1 MTQAE
6 WMMLLALCRRSP
18 AAWFKRLWLPMMST
32 AVLSSAYP
40 LSIAVT
46 LVILPCLL
54 LNLIMLNADPAH
66 SLLNSIGYYIK
77 RYWPLM
83 LSSLV
88 GSVLGVKLLLW
99 LNEAYLKLLLG
110 LVIIFYVLDQL
121 RARPL
126 QVSPHISSM
135 LCFGLLAGIIG
146 GATNAMAPFLMMYLM
161 SCQLSKTDIVIISN
175 LNFIAGKLIQLV
187 LLFPILITLETHQ
200 QHILIGI
207 SLFALAG
214 VWIGGKYA
222 IVYLSSTSNGLSWL
236 YFWVWACMLSG
247 KVLDY
252 CNNLVIVSL
261 NRIFFKQIK
270 ITNSKLAYKN
280 DVNKH
285 LARRAYDSDQ
295 PSYPDQCY
303 AQRTAERLDPYSC
316 RSHRSL
322 WLISLPAL

>member
-1 MTQAE
+1 
-6 WMMLLALCRRSP
+6 
-18 AAWFKRLWLPMMST
+18 
-32 AVLSSAYP
+32 
-40 LSIAVT
+40 
-46 LVILPCLL
+46 
-54 LNLIMLNADPAH
+54 
-66 SLLNSIGYYIK
+66 
-77 RYWPLM
+77 M

-175 LNFIAGKLIQLV
+175 LNFIAGKLIQLI

-214 VWIGGKYA
+214 VWIGGKIRHRLSQQHFKWIVLALLFGLGLYA
-222 IVYLSSTSNGLSWL
+222 FWQSTGLL
-236 YFWVWACMLSG
+236 QQSG
-247 KVLDY
+247 Y
-252 CNNLVIVSL
+252 S
-261 NRIFFKQIK
+261 IFK
-270 ITNSKLAYKN
+270 
-280 DVNKH
+280 
-285 LARRAYDSDQ
+285 
-295 PSYPDQCY
+295 
-303 AQRTAERLDPYSC
+303 
-316 RSHRSL
+316 
-322 WLISLPAL
+322 

>member
-6 WMMLLALCRRSP
+6 WMMLWLCAVAALLHGLSG
-18 AAWFKRLWLPMMST
+18 FGFPMMST

-83 LSSLV
+83 LSSLI

-110 LVIIFYVLDQL
+110 LVIVFYVLDQL

-161 SCQLSKTDIVIISN
+161 SCQLSKTAIVIISN

-214 VWIGGKYA
+214 VWIGGKIRHRLSQQHFKWIVLALLLGLGLYA
-222 IVYLSSTSNGLSWL
+222 LWQSAGLL
-236 YFWVWACMLSG
+236 QQSG
-247 KVLDY
+247 Y
-252 CNNLVIVSL
+252 S
-261 NRIFFKQIK
+261 IFK
-270 ITNSKLAYKN
+270 
-280 DVNKH
+280 
-285 LARRAYDSDQ
+285 
-295 PSYPDQCY
+295 
-303 AQRTAERLDPYSC
+303 
-316 RSHRSL
+316 
-322 WLISLPAL
+322 